1 MGLGKEGRVREKGNF
16 IKKKDRQWSDVNDI
30 LKRMR
35 EIEAWWFWIIYRW
48 MRENFPTKE
57 AGIHCPFCGVAAK
70 ADTVVNW

>member
-35 EIEAWWFWIIYRW
+35 EIEA
-48 MRENFPTKE
+48 
-57 AGIHCPFCGVAAK
+57 
-70 ADTVVNW
+70 